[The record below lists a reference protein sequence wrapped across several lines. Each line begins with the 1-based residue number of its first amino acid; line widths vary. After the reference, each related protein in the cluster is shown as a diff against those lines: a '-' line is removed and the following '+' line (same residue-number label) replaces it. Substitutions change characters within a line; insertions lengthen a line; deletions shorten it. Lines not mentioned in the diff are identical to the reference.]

1 MMSNLLDNRYRVTS
15 VLSSGGFG
23 ETYLA
28 EDTKMPSNRR
38 CVIKQLKPVADN
50 PQMYELLQQR
60 FHREAVVLETLGE
73 ESRYIPKLYANFVEN
88 GLFYLVQEWID
99 GLTLTETIEKNG
111 KWNEDAVRYLMI
123 SILQTLIYV
132 HERGII
138 HRDIKPD
145 NIILRSGEPVLIDF
159 GAVKETLNVSTIR
172 SSNQQAHSIVIGTPG
187 FMASEQAAGRP
198 FFASDLYSLALTA
211 IFALTGKYP
220 QELGTDPQTGEVL
233 WQSQVTGISADLT
246 AIFTQALQFDPRDR
260 YSSAREMLN
269 ALQVTQSPN
278 QANRAKTPPQPAM
291 SNMQTVAVTPRGYV
305 PPVIPNQPDV
315 PDIYVYQPQNDPKK
329 KILGQALATMIVGGA
344 IGAAIALGVV
354 VSQNGGII
362 AFWNKISPFNK
373 SVPKTPFIFL
383 ADSAFAD
390 LDKAN
395 DQVKRLQSKG
405 YNNAAVFS
413 VSGGDS
419 LLQQVYVD
427 YFPDRQSCF
436 VKLAEYKKSVADA
449 YCALATPD
457 ALTKDKF
464 SVKVLAYESLS
475 DQTPS
480 ATPKTNTT
488 SSSTPTPDTTK
499 ATATP
504 SPTITPSPTKQAK
517 TPPDEFIRDY
527 YSLINAQQLTAAWQN
542 LTPKFQRD
550 GANGINSFTNWW
562 QSVDQVSV
570 NKVNIVEV
578 QDNSAVVNIRLTY
591 KQGKKIS
598 SETLRM
604 SLLWNEALKQ
614 WQINETERQ

>member
-1 MMSNLLDNRYRVTS
+1 MMSNLLDNRYRITS

-50 PQMYELLQQR
+50 PQMYDLLKQR

-99 GLTLTETIEKNG
+99 GLTLTETIERNG
-111 KWNEDAVRYLMI
+111 KWNEDAVRYLMS

-172 SSNQQAHSIVIGTPG
+172 SSAQQAHSIVIGTPG

-220 QELGTDPQTGEVL
+220 QELGTDHLTGEVL
-233 WQSQVTGISADLT
+233 WQNQVTGISADLKT
-246 AIFTQALQFDPRDR
+246 IFAKSLQFDPRDR

-269 ALQVTQSPN
+269 ALQVNQSPN
-278 QANRAKTPPQPAM
+278 QVNVTKVPDQAAM
-291 SNMQTVAVTPRGYV
+291 SNMQTLAVTPRNYTST
-305 PPVIPNQPDV
+305 IQNQ

-354 VSQNGGII
+354 ISQNGGII

-373 SVPKTPFIFL
+373 SVPKAPFIFL
-383 ADSAFAD
+383 ADSAFVD
-390 LDKAN
+390 VDKAN

-405 YNNAAVFS
+405 YKNAAVFS
-413 VSGGDS
+413 VFGGDG

-436 VKLAEYKKSVADA
+436 VKLVEYKRSVSDA

-457 ALTKDKF
+457 GLTKDKF

-480 ATPKTNTT
+480 SIPKTNTT
-488 SSSTPTPDTTK
+488 PSTTPTLDTTK
-499 ATATP
+499 TTVTP
-504 SPTITPSPTKQAK
+504 SPPLNPSPTKQSKAS
-517 TPPDEFIRDY
+517 PEEFIKEY
-527 YSLINAQQLTAAWQN
+527 YSLINTQQLTAAWQN

-562 QSVDQVSV
+562 QSVDQVTVDSM
-570 NKVNIVEV
+570 NIIELK
-578 QDNSAVVNIRLTY
+578 DNSAVINISLTY

-598 SETLRM
+598 SEILRI
-604 SLLWNEALKQ
+604 SLLWNETSKQ
-614 WQINETERQ
+614 WQINETKRQ